1 MNQNS
6 SQTNEEPKSDI
17 EKKDFLDSLK
27 SQIGSAGGTEMARD
41 RVSEPV
47 IRSWCDAMSESNP
60 AYISSDFANN
70 TKHGGVIA
78 PPAMLQVWTMSG
90 LHLGAQPQRNIED
103 SPSAGVYQ
111 LLDEAGFTGV
121 VATNATYKYDR
132 AIKPGDLISGTQ
144 KLLDVSEE
152 KATAI
157 GTGHFVTTE
166 TIYAD
171 ASGQQVGSMEFRI
184 LKFRPNTGKKGKQS
198 KKPPRPKPSSNS
210 STDWF
215 WDACNNNELR
225 IQSCSKCENLQ
236 HPPAV
241 RCLACGSAS
250 LGSIV
255 ASGKGKIH
263 SWAVAHYPQ
272 APAFDYPLIV
282 GLVELEEGVRLVS
295 NITGV
300 QPEELEI
307 DMPVEV
313 HWLEVEDGFTL
324 HQFKPIATVNSESES
339 LVEEFAPST
348 NSSEEEHEN
357 NNPMLDTSNMK
368 VGDELPTCRIP
379 ITTLL
384 IVSTAI
390 ATRDYQDVHHDPK
403 AAQSKGMPD
412 IFMNILTS
420 AGIVSRWV
428 NDWAG
433 PEVDWVS
440 IELRLGTP
448 NHPGDT
454 MTLSGS
460 IAEIYDNENQT
471 FLNISFVGTNDKG
484 AHVSGIAKISL
495 NKNKKETK

>member
-215 WDACNNNELR
+215 WDACNL
-225 IQSCSKCENLQ
+225 
-236 HPPAV
+236 
-241 RCLACGSAS
+241 S
-250 LGSIV
+250 L
-255 ASGKGKIH
+255 IH
-263 SWAVAHYPQ
+263 
-272 APAFDYPLIV
+272 I
-282 GLVELEEGVRLVS
+282 
-295 NITGV
+295 
-300 QPEELEI
+300 
-307 DMPVEV
+307 
-313 HWLEVEDGFTL
+313 
-324 HQFKPIATVNSESES
+324 
-339 LVEEFAPST
+339 
-348 NSSEEEHEN
+348 
-357 NNPMLDTSNMK
+357 
-368 VGDELPTCRIP
+368 
-379 ITTLL
+379 
-384 IVSTAI
+384 
-390 ATRDYQDVHHDPK
+390 
-403 AAQSKGMPD
+403 
-412 IFMNILTS
+412 
-420 AGIVSRWV
+420 
-428 NDWAG
+428 
-433 PEVDWVS
+433 
-440 IELRLGTP
+440 
-448 NHPGDT
+448 
-454 MTLSGS
+454 
-460 IAEIYDNENQT
+460 
-471 FLNISFVGTNDKG
+471 
-484 AHVSGIAKISL
+484 
-495 NKNKKETK
+495 